1 MKKFII
7 IAIIGLLGFAALL
20 GSAEE
25 DVPEETEAD
34 TKAEETSDKDD
45 NKAQSETTDKDKEET
60 ERKREE
66 QKAEEEQEA
75 KEKAEAERKQEEK
88 KAEEERKVKE
98 EQEVKQK
105 AKEEQEAKRK
115 AEEEAEAQAKAEEA
129 EKLRKENEAKEIA
142 EQEAADKANVEEI
155 YLQIMRESVGSYVDI
170 QFDKTEKTYVMTP
183 TDQGLIDEI
192 SMLPL
197 GIGHEDWG
205 ILVDGM
211 TSMSR
216 SGKDL
221 VGEGYTI
228 NLVNP
233 LNHENVILWI
243 TDGVVIY
250 NVIDDL

>member
-7 IAIIGLLGFAALL
+7 IAIIGLLGIGALF
-20 GSAEE
+20 GSTE

-34 TKAEETSDKDD
+34 TKTEQTNEVEEKEKQDKAVAE
-45 NKAQSETTDKDKEET
+45 KE
-60 ERKREE
+60 
-66 QKAEEEQEA
+66 QAE
-75 KEKAEAERKQEEK
+75 KEKAEAERKQEEQEAK
-88 KAEEERKVKE
+88 EEEE
-98 EQEVKQK
+98 KQK
-105 AKEEQEAKRK
+105 AEEEQEAKQK

-129 EKLRKENEAKEIA
+129 EKERKENEAKEKA
-142 EQEAADKANVEEI
+142 EQEATDKANAEEI

-170 QFDKTEKTYVMTP
+170 QFDKTSKTYTMTP

-192 SMLPL
+192 SMLPM

-205 ILVDGM
+205 VLVDGM
-211 TSMSR
+211 ASMSK

-221 VGEGYTI
+221 VGEGYSM

-243 TDGVVIY
+243 VDEEVIY

>member
-7 IAIIGLLGFAALL
+7 IAIIGLLGIGALF
-20 GSAEE
+20 GSTE

-34 TKAEETSDKDD
+34 TKTEETS
-45 NKAQSETTDKDKEET
+45 EVTDKDK
-60 ERKREE
+60 EE
-66 QKAEEEQEA
+66 QKAEEEQKA

-88 KAEEERKVKE
+88 KAKEEEE
-98 EQEVKQK
+98 AKQK
-105 AKEEQEAKRK
+105 AEEEQKAKQK

-129 EKLRKENEAKEIA
+129 EKLRKENEAKEKA
-142 EQEAADKANVEEI
+142 EQEATDKANAEEI

-192 SMLPL
+192 SMLPM

-205 ILVDGM
+205 VLVDGM
-211 TSMSR
+211 ASMSK

-243 TDGVVIY
+243 MDGEVIY

>member
-7 IAIIGLLGFAALL
+7 IAIIGLLGISALF
-20 GSAEE
+20 GSTE

-34 TKAEETSDKDD
+34 TKTEQT
-45 NKAQSETTDKDKEET
+45 SETTDEDK
-60 ERKREE
+60 EE
-66 QKAEEEQEA
+66 QKAEEEQKA
-75 KEKAEAERKQEEK
+75 KEKAKAEREQEEK
-88 KAEEERKVKE
+88 KAEEERK
-98 EQEVKQK
+98 
-105 AKEEQEAKRK
+105 AKEEQEAKQK
-115 AEEEAEAQAKAEEA
+115 AEEEQKAKQKAGEEAEAQAKAEEA
-129 EKLRKENEAKEIA
+129 
-142 EQEAADKANVEEI
+142 ADKANAEEI
-155 YLQIMRESVGSYVDI
+155 YLQIMRDSVGSYVDI

-197 GIGHEDWG
+197 GIGHEEWG
-205 ILVDGM
+205 TLVDGM
-211 TSMSR
+211 TSMSK

-243 TDGVVIY
+243 IDGEVIY

>member
-7 IAIIGLLGFAALL
+7 IAIIGLLGIGALF
-20 GSAEE
+20 GSTE

-34 TKAEETSDKDD
+34 TKTEETS
-45 NKAQSETTDKDKEET
+45 EVTDKDK
-60 ERKREE
+60 EE
-66 QKAEEEQEA
+66 QKAEEEQKA

-88 KAEEERKVKE
+88 KAKEEEE
-98 EQEVKQK
+98 AKQK
-105 AKEEQEAKRK
+105 AEEEQKAKQK

-129 EKLRKENEAKEIA
+129 EKLRKENEAKEKE
-142 EQEAADKANVEEI
+142 EQEAAEQEDAETI

-170 QFDKTEKTYVMTP
+170 QFDKSNKIYTMTP
-183 TDQGLIDEI
+183 TDPGLIDEI
-192 SMLPL
+192 SMLPM

-205 ILVDGM
+205 VLVDGM
-211 TSMSR
+211 ASMSK

-221 VGEGYTI
+221 VGEGYTM

-243 TDGVVIY
+243 VDGEVIY

>member
-1 MKKFII
+1 TREINIMKKILII
-7 IAIIGLLGFAALL
+7 SVIVLMVIVGLFNTD
-20 GSAEE
+20 E
-25 DVPEETEAD
+25 DVPEEAEAD
-34 TKAEETSDKDD
+34 TKTEQTNDKDD
-45 NKAQSETTDKDKEET
+45 NKSRNEMTDEDKAEAK
-60 ERKREE
+60 RKYEE
-66 QKAEEEQEA
+66 QKE
-75 KEKAEAERKQEEK
+75 
-88 KAEEERKVKE
+88 KE
-98 EQEVKQK
+98 EQA
-105 AKEEQEAKRK
+105 AKEEQEAKQK

-129 EKLRKENEAKEIA
+129 EKLRKENEAKEKADEEATDKEDA
-142 EQEAADKANVEEI
+142 ETI

-192 SMLPL
+192 SMLPP

-205 ILVDGM
+205 TLVAGM
-211 TSMSR
+211 ASMSK

-221 VGEGYTI
+221 VGEGYSI

-243 TDGVVIY
+243 VDGEVIY

>member
-1 MKKFII
+1 MKKILII
-7 IAIIGLLGFAALL
+7 STIVLMVIVALFENT
-20 GSAEE
+20 GE
-25 DVPEETEAD
+25 DVPEEIEAD
-34 TKAEETSDKDD
+34 TKAEETSYEDD
-45 NKAQSETTDKDKEET
+45 NKPRSEMTDEDKEEAK
-60 ERKREE
+60 RKYEE
-66 QKAEEEQEA
+66 
-75 KEKAEAERKQEEK
+75 
-88 KAEEERKVKE
+88 
-98 EQEVKQK
+98 QK
-105 AKEEQEAKRK
+105 AKEEQEAKQKAEEEQKAKQK

-129 EKLRKENEAKEIA
+129 EKLRKENEAKEKA
-142 EQEAADKANVEEI
+142 EKEAADKEDAETI

-192 SMLPL
+192 SMLPM

-205 ILVDGM
+205 VLVDGM
-211 TSMSR
+211 ASMSK

-243 TDGVVIY
+243 MDGEVIY

>member
-7 IAIIGLLGFAALL
+7 IATIALMVIVAL
-20 GSAEE
+20 FENTGE
-25 DVPEETEAD
+25 DAPEETKAD
-34 TKAEETSDKDD
+34 TKTEQTSEKDD
-45 NKAQSETTDKDKEET
+45 NKSRSEMTEEDKEEA
-60 ERKREE
+60 K
-66 QKAEEEQEA
+66 QKY
-75 KEKAEAERKQEEK
+75 EEK
-88 KAEEERKVKE
+88 KAKE
-98 EQEVKQK
+98 EQA
-105 AKEEQEAKRK
+105 AKEEQEAKQK

-129 EKLRKENEAKEIA
+129 EKLRKENEAKEKA
-142 EQEAADKANVEEI
+142 EQADAETI

-197 GIGHEDWG
+197 GIGHEEWG
-205 ILVDGM
+205 VLVDGM
-211 TSMSR
+211 ASMSK

-221 VGEGYTI
+221 VGEGYSM

-243 TDGVVIY
+243 VDGEEIY

>member
-1 MKKFII
+1 KQTNDKTRNEKTN
-7 IAIIGLLGFAALL
+7 
-20 GSAEE
+20 EE
-25 DVPEETEAD
+25 
-34 TKAEETSDKDD
+34 
-45 NKAQSETTDKDKEET
+45 KEEA
-60 ERKREE
+60 KHKHEE
-66 QKAEEEQEA
+66 QKA
-75 KEKAEAERKQEEK
+75 
-88 KAEEERKVKE
+88 KE
-98 EQEVKQK
+98 EQA
-105 AKEEQEAKRK
+105 AKEEQEAKQK
-115 AEEEAEAQAKAEEA
+115 EEEEKEAQAKAEEE
-129 EKLRKENEAKEIA
+129 EKQRKENEAKEKEKQEAA
-142 EQEAADKANVEEI
+142 EQEDAETI

-192 SMLPL
+192 SMLPM

-205 ILVDGM
+205 VLVDGM
-211 TSMSR
+211 VSMSK

-243 TDGVVIY
+243 MDGEVIY

>member
-1 MKKFII
+1 MKKFLI
-7 IAIIGLLGFAALL
+7 IAVIGLMVIVGLFENTG
-20 GSAEE
+20 E
-25 DVPEETEAD
+25 DIPEETEAD
-34 TKAEETSDKDD
+34 TKTEET
-45 NKAQSETTDKDKEET
+45 SETTDKDE
-60 ERKREE
+60 EE
-66 QKAEEEQEA
+66 QKAEEE
-75 KEKAEAERKQEEK
+75 RKQEEEK
-88 KAEEERKVKE
+88 AKAEQEAKQKAEEE
-98 EQEVKQK
+98 QK
-105 AKEEQEAKRK
+105 AKQK

-129 EKLRKENEAKEIA
+129 EKLRKEQEAKEKA
-142 EQEAADKANVEEI
+142 EQEAAEQEATDKEAAETI

-183 TDQGLIDEI
+183 TDPNLIDEI

-197 GIGHEDWG
+197 GIGHEDWAT
-205 ILVDGM
+205 LVDGM
-211 TSMSR
+211 ASMSK

-243 TDGVVIY
+243 IDGEVIY

>member
-7 IAIIGLLGFAALL
+7 IATIALMVIVAL
-20 GSAEE
+20 FENTGE
-25 DVPEETEAD
+25 DVPAKTEAD
-34 TKAEETSDKDD
+34 TKTEQTSEKDD
-45 NKAQSETTDKDKEET
+45 NKSRSEMTEED
-60 ERKREE
+60 
-66 QKAEEEQEA
+66 
-75 KEKAEAERKQEEK
+75 KAEAKQKYEEK
-88 KAEEERKVKE
+88 
-98 EQEVKQK
+98 K
-105 AKEEQEAKRK
+105 AKEEQAAKQKEKEEQAAKEEQKAKQK

-129 EKLRKENEAKEIA
+129 EKLRKENEAKEKA
-142 EQEAADKANVEEI
+142 EREAADKEDAETI

-192 SMLPL
+192 SMLPM

-205 ILVDGM
+205 VLVDGM
-211 TSMSR
+211 ASMSK

-221 VGEGYTI
+221 VGEGYSM

-243 TDGVVIY
+243 VDGEVIY

>member
-7 IAIIGLLGFAALL
+7 IAIIGLMVIVGLFENTG
-20 GSAEE
+20 E
-25 DVPEETEAD
+25 DIPEETEAD
-34 TKAEETSDKDD
+34 TKTEETSE
-45 NKAQSETTDKDKEET
+45 ATDKDKEE
-60 ERKREE
+60 
-66 QKAEEEQEA
+66 QKAKEEQEA

-88 KAEEERKVKE
+88 KAKEEEA
-98 EQEVKQK
+98 KQK
-105 AKEEQEAKRK
+105 AEEEQKAKQK

-129 EKLRKENEAKEIA
+129 EKLRKENEAKEKA
-142 EQEAADKANVEEI
+142 EQANAEEI

-183 TDQGLIDEI
+183 TDQNLIDEI
-192 SMLPL
+192 SMLPM

-205 ILVDGM
+205 VLVDGM
-211 TSMSR
+211 ASMSK

-221 VGEGYTI
+221 VGEGYAI

>member
-7 IAIIGLLGFAALL
+7 IATIALMVIVAL
-20 GSAEE
+20 FENTGE
-25 DVPEETEAD
+25 DIPEETEAD
-34 TKAEETSDKDD
+34 TKTEQTS
-45 NKAQSETTDKDKEET
+45 EVTDKDKEEQKA
-60 ERKREE
+60 EEE
-66 QKAEEEQEA
+66 QKAKEEQEA
-75 KEKAEAERKQEEK
+75 KEKAEAEREQEKK
-88 KAEEERKVKE
+88 KAEEE
-98 EQEVKQK
+98 QEAKQK
-105 AKEEQEAKRK
+105 AEEEQKAKQK

-129 EKLRKENEAKEIA
+129 EKLRKENEAKEKA
-142 EQEAADKANVEEI
+142 EQESADKENAETI

-205 ILVDGM
+205 VLVDGM
-211 TSMSR
+211 SSMSK

-221 VGEGYTI
+221 VGEGYSM

-243 TDGVVIY
+243 IDGEVIY

>member
-7 IAIIGLLGFAALL
+7 IATIALMVIVAL
-20 GSAEE
+20 FENTGE
-25 DVPEETEAD
+25 DAPEETKAD
-34 TKAEETSDKDD
+34 TKTEQTSEKDD
-45 NKAQSETTDKDKEET
+45 NKSRSEMTEED
-60 ERKREE
+60 
-66 QKAEEEQEA
+66 
-75 KEKAEAERKQEEK
+75 KAEAKQKYEEK
-88 KAEEERKVKE
+88 KAKE
-98 EQEVKQK
+98 EQA
-105 AKEEQEAKRK
+105 AKEEQEAKQK

-129 EKLRKENEAKEIA
+129 EKERKENEAKEKA
-142 EQEAADKANVEEI
+142 EKEAADKEDAETI

-192 SMLPL
+192 SMLPM

-205 ILVDGM
+205 VLVDGM
-211 TSMSR
+211 ASMSK

-243 TDGVVIY
+243 VDGEVIY

>member
-7 IAIIGLLGFAALL
+7 IATIALMVIVAL
-20 GSAEE
+20 FENTGE
-25 DVPEETEAD
+25 DVPAETEAD
-34 TKAEETSDKDD
+34 TKTEQTSDKDD
-45 NKAQSETTDKDKEET
+45 NKSRSEMTDEDKAEAKRKYEEQKVKDEQAAKQKEKEEQAA
-60 ERKREE
+60 KEE
-66 QKAEEEQEA
+66 QEAKQKAEEEAQAKAEEGEKLRKEQEA
-75 KEKAEAERKQEEK
+75 KEKAE
-88 KAEEERKVKE
+88 
-98 EQEVKQK
+98 
-105 AKEEQEAKRK
+105 QEAKEK
-115 AEEEAEAQAKAEEA
+115 AEK
-129 EKLRKENEAKEIA
+129 
-142 EQEAADKANVEEI
+142 EAADKEDAETI
-155 YLQIMRESVGSYVDI
+155 YLQIMRDSVGSYVDI

-205 ILVDGM
+205 VLVDGM
-211 TSMSR
+211 SSMSK

-233 LNHENVILWI
+233 LNHENAILWI
-243 TDGVVIY
+243 VDGEVIY

>member
-1 MKKFII
+1 MKKILI
-7 IAIIGLLGFAALL
+7 IATIALMVIVAL
-20 GSAEE
+20 FENTGE
-25 DVPEETEAD
+25 DAPAETEAD
-34 TKAEETSDKDD
+34 TKTEQTSEKDD
-45 NKAQSETTDKDKEET
+45 NKSRSEMTEEDKEEA
-60 ERKREE
+60 K
-66 QKAEEEQEA
+66 QKY
-75 KEKAEAERKQEEK
+75 EEK
-88 KAEEERKVKE
+88 KAKE
-98 EQEVKQK
+98 EQA
-105 AKEEQEAKRK
+105 AKEEQEAKQK
-115 AEEEAEAQAKAEEA
+115 AEAQAKAEEA
-129 EKLRKENEAKEIA
+129 EKLRKENEAKEKS
-142 EQEAADKANVEEI
+142 EQESADKENAETI

-192 SMLPL
+192 SMLPM

-205 ILVDGM
+205 VLVDGM
-211 TSMSR
+211 ASMSK

-243 TDGVVIY
+243 MDGEVIY

>member
-1 MKKFII
+1 MKKLLII
-7 IAIIGLLGFAALL
+7 SVIVLMVIVALFENT
-20 GSAEE
+20 GE
-25 DVPEETEAD
+25 DAPAETEAD
-34 TKAEETSDKDD
+34 TKTEQTSEKDD
-45 NKAQSETTDKDKEET
+45 NKSRSEMTEED
-60 ERKREE
+60 
-66 QKAEEEQEA
+66 
-75 KEKAEAERKQEEK
+75 KAEAKQKYEEK
-88 KAEEERKVKE
+88 KAKE
-98 EQEVKQK
+98 EQAAKQK
-105 AKEEQEAKRK
+105 EKEEQAAKEEQEAKQK

-129 EKLRKENEAKEIA
+129 EKLRKENEAKEKA
-142 EQEAADKANVEEI
+142 EQEATDKANAEEI

-197 GIGHEDWG
+197 GIGHEEWG
-205 ILVDGM
+205 VLVDGM
-211 TSMSR
+211 SSMSK

-243 TDGVVIY
+243 MDGEIIY

>member
-1 MKKFII
+1 MKKFLI
-7 IAIIGLLGFAALL
+7 IAIIGLMVIVALFENT
-20 GSAEE
+20 GE
-25 DVPEETEAD
+25 DVPEETEAV
-34 TKAEETSDKDD
+34 TKTEEISDKDD
-45 NKAQSETTDKDKEET
+45 NKSRSEMTDEDKVEAKRKYEE
-60 ERKREE
+60 E
-66 QKAEEEQEA
+66 KAKEEQEA

-88 KAEEERKVKE
+88 KAKEEEA
-98 EQEVKQK
+98 KQK
-105 AKEEQEAKRK
+105 AEEEQKAKQK

-129 EKLRKENEAKEIA
+129 EKLRKENEAKEKA
-142 EQEAADKANVEEI
+142 EQENAEEI
-155 YLQIMRESVGSYVDI
+155 YLQIMRESVGTYVDI

-205 ILVDGM
+205 VLVDGM
-211 TSMSR
+211 ASMSK
-216 SGKDL
+216 SGTDL

-243 TDGVVIY
+243 IDGEVIY

>member
-1 MKKFII
+1 MKKFLI
-7 IAIIGLLGFAALL
+7 IAVIGLMVIVGLFENTG
-20 GSAEE
+20 E
-25 DVPEETEAD
+25 DIPAETEAD
-34 TKAEETSDKDD
+34 TKTEQTSEKDD
-45 NKAQSETTDKDKEET
+45 NKSRGEMTDEDKEEAK
-60 ERKREE
+60 RKYEE
-66 QKAEEEQEA
+66 QKAKEEQEA

-88 KAEEERKVKE
+88 KAKEEEAKQKAEE
-98 EQEVKQK
+98 EQKAKQK
-105 AKEEQEAKRK
+105 AK
-115 AEEEAEAQAKAEEA
+115 EEAEAQAKAEEA
-129 EKLRKENEAKEIA
+129 EKLRKENEAKEKA
-142 EQEAADKANVEEI
+142 EQEAADKEDAETI

-192 SMLPL
+192 SMLPM
-197 GIGHEDWG
+197 GIGHEEWG
-205 ILVDGM
+205 TLVDGM
-211 TSMSR
+211 ASMSK

-243 TDGVVIY
+243 MDGEVIY

>member
-1 MKKFII
+1 MKKILI
-7 IAIIGLLGFAALL
+7 IAAIVLVVIVGLFENTG
-20 GSAEE
+20 E
-25 DVPEETEAD
+25 DAPEETKAD
-34 TKAEETSDKDD
+34 TKTEQTSEKDD
-45 NKAQSETTDKDKEET
+45 NKSRSEMTEED
-60 ERKREE
+60 
-66 QKAEEEQEA
+66 
-75 KEKAEAERKQEEK
+75 KAEAKQKYEEK
-88 KAEEERKVKE
+88 KAKE
-98 EQEVKQK
+98 EQA
-105 AKEEQEAKRK
+105 AKEEQEAKQK

-129 EKLRKENEAKEIA
+129 EKLRKENEAKEKA
-142 EQEAADKANVEEI
+142 EQADAETI

-197 GIGHEDWG
+197 GIGHEEWG
-205 ILVDGM
+205 VLVDGM
-211 TSMSR
+211 ASMSK

-221 VGEGYTI
+221 VGEGYSM

-243 TDGVVIY
+243 VDGEEIY

>member
-1 MKKFII
+1 MKKILII
-7 IAIIGLLGFAALL
+7 SAIVLVVIIGLFENTG
-20 GSAEE
+20 E
-25 DVPEETEAD
+25 DAPEETKAD
-34 TKAEETSDKDD
+34 TKTEQTNEKDENKSRSEMTEED
-45 NKAQSETTDKDKEET
+45 
-60 ERKREE
+60 
-66 QKAEEEQEA
+66 
-75 KEKAEAERKQEEK
+75 KAEAKQKYEEK
-88 KAEEERKVKE
+88 
-98 EQEVKQK
+98 K
-105 AKEEQEAKRK
+105 AKEEQAAKEEQKAKQK

-129 EKLRKENEAKEIA
+129 EKLRKENEAKEKA
-142 EQEAADKANVEEI
+142 EQEATDKANAEEI

-192 SMLPL
+192 SMLPM

-205 ILVDGM
+205 VLVDGM
-211 TSMSR
+211 ASMSK

-221 VGEGYTI
+221 VGEGYSI

-243 TDGVVIY
+243 VDGEVIY

>member
-7 IAIIGLLGFAALL
+7 IAIIGLMVIVALFENT
-20 GSAEE
+20 GE
-25 DVPEETEAD
+25 DVPAEIEAD
-34 TKAEETSDKDD
+34 TKTEQTS
-45 NKAQSETTDKDKEET
+45 EVTDKDK
-60 ERKREE
+60 EE
-66 QKAEEEQEA
+66 QKAEEEQKA

-88 KAEEERKVKE
+88 KAKE
-98 EQEVKQK
+98 EEVKQK
-105 AKEEQEAKRK
+105 AEEEQKAKQK

-129 EKLRKENEAKEIA
+129 EKLRKENEAKEKA
-142 EQEAADKANVEEI
+142 EQESADKENAETI

-170 QFDKTEKTYVMTP
+170 KFDKSNKIYTMTP

-192 SMLPL
+192 SMLPM

-205 ILVDGM
+205 VLVDGM
-211 TSMSR
+211 ASMSK

-221 VGEGYTI
+221 VGEGYSM

-243 TDGVVIY
+243 IDGEVIY